1 VEQLLEAESSAAS
14 GASGGSLLRSP
25 LAWLF
30 KQKLSRRFW
39 IFFTIAFF
47 FDFGFAVYFFLFN
60 LYLLD
65 LHFNEQTIGLVG
77 GALTLGSVI
86 GTLPAGWI
94 ARKTGPR
101 PLLAVCLISAP
112 LMGVARAF
120 ATWEWAQ
127 IALAFLAGLA
137 MCIWGVSFLP
147 MIARLTTEKNR
158 ASAFS
163 LIFSVS
169 IGTSALGSV
178 ICGYLPQWLRA
189 AGFVMQAAEVKRM
202 ILIASCAIA
211 SIAIIPLLR
220 LQIPLPESE
229 APSQSHAQTTK
240 QPWRISPFL
249 QLFLPSMALWTATQA
264 AFTPFANVYLSKNLQ
279 MSMPQIGLVFSASQ
293 LVQLCLGLLTPLVF
307 RRLGLVN
314 GIVATQVATA
324 AALGCMAGTSN
335 RGLAVALFLSFSA
348 AQWMSSP
355 GLYNLL
361 MSKVPDEER
370 SSASAMTLFCNALLG
385 SIATAGAGIL
395 FAQFA
400 YPRVLVGISAAAVI
414 AALLFKFLVA
424 PTNRRAPLQL

>member
-1 VEQLLEAESSAAS
+1 VEQLLDADSSAAS

-25 LAWLF
+25 LGWLI

-39 IFFTIAFF
+39 VFFAIAFF

-65 LHFNEQTIGLVG
+65 LHFNERTIGLVG

-101 PLLAVCLISAP
+101 PLLAVCLIAAP
-112 LMGVARAF
+112 LMGVTRTF
-120 ATWEWAQ
+120 VTLEWAQ
-127 IALAFLAGLA
+127 IGLAFVAGLA
-137 MCIWGVSFLP
+137 MCMWGVSFLP
-147 MIARLTTEKNR
+147 AIARLTTEENR

-178 ICGYLPQWLRA
+178 VCGYLPQWLKA

-202 ILIASCAIA
+202 ILIASCLIA
-211 SIAIIPLLR
+211 SIAIIPFLR
-220 LQIPLPESE
+220 LQLPPPETE
-229 APSQSHAQTTK
+229 PQPQVELK
-240 QPWRISPFL
+240 RQPWKISPFL
-249 QLFLPSMALWTATQA
+249 LFFLPSMALWTATQA
-264 AFTPFANVYLSKNLQ
+264 AFNPFANVYLSKNLQ
-279 MSMPQIGLVFSASQ
+279 IPMSQIGLVFSASQ
-293 LVQLCLGLLTPLVF
+293 IVQLCVVLLTPLVF

-314 GIVATQVATA
+314 GIVAMQVATA
-324 AALGCMAGTSN
+324 AALVCLAGTNN
-335 RGLAVALFLSFSA
+335 RGLAVALFLSYSA
-348 AQWMSSP
+348 AQWMSAP

-361 MSKVPDEER
+361 MSRVPDQER
-370 SSASAMTLFCNALLG
+370 SSASAMTLFCNALFS
-385 SIATAGAGIL
+385 SIATAGAGIF
-395 FAQFA
+395 FAQFG
-400 YPRVLVGISAAAVI
+400 YPRVLVGIAAVAVI

-424 PTNRRAPLQL
+424 PIHHRLPLQP

>member
-1 VEQLLEAESSAAS
+1 MEQLLEAESSVAS

-25 LAWLF
+25 SAWLI

-39 IFFTIAFF
+39 IFFAIAFF

-65 LHFNEQTIGLVG
+65 LHFNERTIGLVG

-94 ARKTGPR
+94 ARKTGLR
-101 PLLAVCLISAP
+101 PLLAVCLIAAP

-147 MIARLTTEKNR
+147 MIAKLTTEDNR

-169 IGTSALGSV
+169 IGTGALGSV
-178 ICGYLPQWLRA
+178 VCGYLPQWLKA

-220 LQIPLPESE
+220 LQIPPPESE
-229 APSQSHAQTTK
+229 FQAQITK
-240 QPWRISPFL
+240 QPWKISPFL
-249 QLFLPSMALWTATQA
+249 LFFLPSMALWSATQA
-264 AFTPFANVYLSKNLQ
+264 AFTPFANVYLSKDLQ
-279 MSMPQIGLVFSASQ
+279 ISMSQIGLVFSASQ
-293 LVQLCLGLLTPLVF
+293 LIQLCVGLLTPLVF

-314 GIVATQVATA
+314 GIVATQIATA
-324 AALGCMAGTSN
+324 AALGCLAATNN

-355 GLYNLL
+355 GIYNLL

-370 SSASAMTLFCNALLG
+370 SSASAMTMFCNALLG
-385 SIATAGAGIL
+385 TCATAGAGIL
-395 FAQFA
+395 FAQFG
-400 YPRVLVGISAAAVI
+400 YPSVLVGISTLALT

-424 PTNRRAPLQL
+424 PKGRRMPLQS